1 MKLFYSAKFLMLSF
15 IVVVALVAIGFW
27 LYLNVQA
34 SMHVSARNADIQ
46 LSRSLPTKINV
57 GNYLEAQSIG
67 VLDTQINLN
76 QNIDLPLKGKYL
88 ADLKFSV
95 DVPVSVAV
103 DYQTEVVIDE
113 VMPLSATTD
122 LVYQSKLLPK
132 FPLNLDI
139 PIKLKVPFHLKQS
152 YDVPI
157 RIAFEGLVYLEFDER
172 INLYVVHQLTP
183 KLNVNDPM
191 TMRKIATFNATMYN
205 SERDSKADL
214 DMNITLPIKNIH
226 P

>member
-1 MKLFYSAKFLMLSF
+1 MRLFYSAKFLIFSF
-15 IVVVALVAIGFW
+15 ILIVVLVATGFW

-46 LSRSLPTKINV
+46 LSHSLPTQINV
-57 GNYLEAQSIG
+57 GNYLQAQSIG

-76 QNIDLPLKGKYL
+76 QNVDLPLKGKYQ

-95 DVPVSVAV
+95 EVPISVAV
-103 DYQTEVVIDE
+103 DHKTQVLIDE

-132 FPLNLDI
+132 FPLNIDI
-139 PIKLKVPFHLKQS
+139 PIKLKVPFHLKQR
-152 YDVPI
+152 YDIPI
-157 RIAFEGLVYLEFDER
+157 RIDFEGSVYLEFDER
-172 INLYVVHQLTP
+172 LNLYVVHQLRP

-205 SERDSKADL
+205 IERDSKANL

>member
-1 MKLFYSAKFLMLSF
+1 MKIFYSVQYLIFSF
-15 IVVVALVAIGFW
+15 ILVVALVAIGFW

-34 SMHVSARNADIQ
+34 SMHVSAQNADIQ
-46 LSRSLPTKINV
+46 LSQSLPTKINV
-57 GNYLEAQSIG
+57 GNYLQAQSIG
-67 VLDTQINLN
+67 VLDTKINLN
-76 QNIDLPLKGKYL
+76 QNVNLPLKGKYL

-95 DVPVSVAV
+95 EVPVSVAV
-103 DYQTEVVIDE
+103 DYKTQVLIDE

-132 FPLNLDI
+132 FPLNIDI

-157 RIAFEGLVYLEFDER
+157 RIDFDGPVYLEFDER
-172 INLYVVHQLTP
+172 VNLYVVHQFNP
-183 KLNVNDPM
+183 RLNLNDPM
-191 TMRKIATFNATMYN
+191 TMRKISTFNATMYN
-205 SERDSKADL
+205 TQRDSKANL
-214 DMNITLPIKNIH
+214 NMNMSLPIKNIH